1 MPLGRACTER
11 RAVDNL
17 KPRSD
22 VGSVRGIAVMGAG
35 VDVDERVGLSRDLVE
50 EPVTAFLGDGVGF
63 GGGPV
68 GR

>member
-1 MPLGRACTER
+1 
-11 RAVDNL
+11 
-17 KPRSD
+17 
-22 VGSVRGIAVMGAG
+22 MGAG